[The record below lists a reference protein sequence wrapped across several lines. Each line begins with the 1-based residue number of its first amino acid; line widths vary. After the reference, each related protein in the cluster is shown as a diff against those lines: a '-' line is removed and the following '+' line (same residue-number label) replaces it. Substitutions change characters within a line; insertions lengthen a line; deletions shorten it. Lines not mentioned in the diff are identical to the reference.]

1 MTREEAAKVLEKQF
15 DESCVDYR
23 YQNKD
28 KLDYEDALWLAIAA
42 LREQMDWIS
51 VKDRK
56 EEKRGRIYMAVRT
69 IIFRGKRLDNGE
81 WVYGFI
87 VKMFGTYHIIDKDDE
102 NTAYE
107 VIPETIGQYTGL
119 KDKNGKR
126 IFEGDILGSRYN
138 YLSPDNVA
146 VEVVKWFCN
155 SWVIQEGD
163 RMPTMLE
170 EDEIMPYSEVV
181 GNVHDNKELWGGT
194 DNS

>member
-1 MTREEAAKVLEKQF
+1 
-15 DESCVDYR
+15 
-23 YQNKD
+23 
-28 KLDYEDALWLAIAA
+28 
-42 LREQMDWIS
+42 
-51 VKDRK
+51 
-56 EEKRGRIYMAVRT
+56 MAVRT
-69 IIFRGKRLDNGE
+69 IIFRGKRIDNGE

-107 VIPETIGQYTGL
+107 VIPETVGQYTGL

-126 IFEGDILGSRYN
+126 IFEGDILGSRYD

-163 RMPTMLE
+163 RPPTMLE
-170 EDEIMPYSEVV
+170 EDEIMPYSVV
-181 GNVHDNKELWGGT
+181 IGNVHDNKELWGG
-194 DNS
+194 NEL